1 MSNIKVDTKKRERIF
16 QGDIFKD
23 IEYIEGAEEKEGIIE
38 ISKIVFPL
46 VIVLSQ
52 DCDLAQD
59 FKYRKNSPE
68 RNNQDK
74 YLISVIVAPLYN
86 AEHVYEGNHL
96 SELGLVMKSINKNKS
111 PGDFL
116 RNNLNP
122 RYHYIEF
129 SEKDVNICDSII
141 DFKHYFTVNLNY
153 LLSIKKNNY
162 VCKVNELYRERIS
175 QRFSNFLSRIGLP

>member
-23 IEYIEGAEEKEGIIE
+23 IAYIEGAEEKEGIIE

-46 VIVLSQ
+46 IIVLSQ
-52 DCDLAQD
+52 DCDLSQD
-59 FKYRKNSPE
+59 FDCRKNSPE
-68 RNNQDK
+68 GNSQDK

-96 SELGLVMKSINKNKS
+96 SELGLAMQSIKKNKS

-116 RNNLNP
+116 RLNLNP
-122 RYHYIEF
+122 SF
-129 SEKDVNICDSII
+129 
-141 DFKHYFTVNLNY
+141 
-153 LLSIKKNNY
+153 
-162 VCKVNELYRERIS
+162 
-175 QRFSNFLSRIGLP
+175 